1 MGQRAGLVK
10 DDGIGVG
17 QSLQILAALDR
28 DMVAAALTHGGQHGQ
43 RHRQLERTGKIDHQ
57 DRDRTGRVAGQ
68 RVGHGGA
75 QQAVRDQLVG
85 QRGGAG
91 LAGGFQLL
99 GVLDHLDDLVVAPV
113 AGLLLDGHGDLALLD
128 DGARVDDGPLALAD
142 GLGLAGQGRL
152 VDAGLAVQHPA
163 VQRDDA
169 AGVHDDGVARAHLRD
184 RHKDLALGG
193 LLPDAVH
200 VQRHAA
206 GQVAQRFL
214 AGPFLQQ
221 LAQAQQE
228 HDGACR
234 AEIAAQHRH
243 ADGQRVEDLDLE
255 PAAENAPQTAENI
268 GHAAHQCVDHAQ
280 GCWQEQL
287 ARKVEDRHIDEL
299 FLIFAVDGAGAVGGH
314 LGQGLRVKAEGCQAP
329 DDTGAALGIDD
340 DDVAGALIHGGG
352 AHAGQA
358 GQIVLQLV
366 RLGQRH
372 PRLTEMQTDA
382 PAALMQNIPFHKYS
396 PGK

>member
-99 GVLDHLDDLVVAPV
+99 GVLDHFDDLVVASV
-113 AGLLLDGHGDLALLD
+113 AGLLLDGHGDLAFLD

-163 VQRDDA
+163 VQRDNA

-206 GQVAQRFL
+206 G
-214 AGPFLQQ
+214 
-221 LAQAQQE
+221 
-228 HDGACR
+228 
-234 AEIAAQHRH
+234 
-243 ADGQRVEDLDLE
+243 
-255 PAAENAPQTAENI
+255 
-268 GHAAHQCVDHAQ
+268 
-280 GCWQEQL
+280 
-287 ARKVEDRHIDEL
+287 
-299 FLIFAVDGAGAVGGH
+299 
-314 LGQGLRVKAEGCQAP
+314 
-329 DDTGAALGIDD
+329 
-340 DDVAGALIHGGG
+340 
-352 AHAGQA
+352 
-358 GQIVLQLV
+358 
-366 RLGQRH
+366 
-372 PRLTEMQTDA
+372 
-382 PAALMQNIPFHKYS
+382 
-396 PGK
+396 